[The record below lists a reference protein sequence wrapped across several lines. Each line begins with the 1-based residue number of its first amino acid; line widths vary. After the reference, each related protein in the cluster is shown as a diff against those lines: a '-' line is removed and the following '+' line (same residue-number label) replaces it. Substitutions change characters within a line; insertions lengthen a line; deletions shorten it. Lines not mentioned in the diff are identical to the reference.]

1 PRRSSIQ
8 VSQTMR
14 KDRAANRSA
23 ELFSSTYVEGKNMK
37 NHFPVK
43 IFPSDDLLV
52 FYPAVLNPPE
62 KVCKVTFGTMTIE
75 AECRAHPKQQNILA
89 ISSKAAEKLMLTG
102 TPPVSLH
109 LFFHDDTL
117 Y

>member
-1 PRRSSIQ
+1 
-8 VSQTMR
+8 
-14 KDRAANRSA
+14 
-23 ELFSSTYVEGKNMK
+23 MK

-89 ISSKAAEKLMLTG
+89 ISSKAAEKLNVDRNTACFS
-102 TPPVSLH
+102 PSVFPR
-109 LFFHDDTL
+109 
-117 Y
+117 